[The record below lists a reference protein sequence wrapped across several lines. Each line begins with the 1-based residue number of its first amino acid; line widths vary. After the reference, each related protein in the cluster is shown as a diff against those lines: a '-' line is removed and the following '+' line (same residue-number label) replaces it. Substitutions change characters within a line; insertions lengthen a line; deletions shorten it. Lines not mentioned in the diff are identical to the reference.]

1 MNIFV
6 FNDGRLVITQPGEEL
21 NMKLE
26 DLAVCITNP
35 QEGEVLMNDGNMW
48 VNKPLPEPEE
58 DTEPGAEQ
66 TQGGEE

>member
-35 QEGEVLMNDGNMW
+35 QEGDVLMNDGNMW

-58 DTEPGAEQ
+58 EP
-66 TQGGEE
+66 TQGDEEE